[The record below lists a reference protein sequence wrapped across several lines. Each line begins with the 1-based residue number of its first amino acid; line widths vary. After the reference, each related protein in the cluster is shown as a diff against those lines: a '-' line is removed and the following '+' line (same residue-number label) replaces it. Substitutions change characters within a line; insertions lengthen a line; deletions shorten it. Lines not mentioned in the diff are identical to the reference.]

1 MKKFKIACMI
11 SESQF
16 LTSDEKELLIL
27 ELTKIDDMSLL
38 HEGAAKKVLVGSA
51 ILMAMLSLYA
61 KYIDYQQMIDTEFK
75 KCRKSCMDKFSSKI
89 HEAGEDEDWV
99 SRNYF
104 KKKYDECINKCSS
117 EWWDRRDA
125 LKKKKKE
132 LKEKIKAER
141 AKLRR
146 RKFGV

>member
-16 LTSDEKELLIL
+16 LTSDEKELLLL
-27 ELTKIDDMSLL
+27 ELIKIDDMSLL
-38 HEGAAKKVLVGSA
+38 HEGAAGKVLVGSA
-51 ILMAMLSLYA
+51 VLISMLALYA
-61 KYIDYQQMIDTEFK
+61 SYIDHLQTIDVEFR

-89 HEAGEDEDWV
+89 HEAEEDEDHV
-99 SRNYF
+99 THSYY
-104 KKKYDECINKCSS
+104 KKMYNECKNKCH
-117 EWWDRRDA
+117 EQWWNRRDEM
-125 LKKKKKE
+125 KKKKKE

-146 RKFGV
+146 KKFGV